1 MEALTIGIIGLVA
14 VVFMIALGM
23 HIAFATAFVGI
34 IGIAFL
40 RGLDPALSTA
50 GFIPFGAV
58 TKYGFS
64 VLPLFI
70 LMGYFAFYGG
80 LSDEMF
86 DSVRKWVGHLPGG
99 LAIATVFGCA
109 AFAATSGASTASCA
123 IMGKIATPEM
133 RKFGYGRKLSAAVV
147 AASGTLASLIPP
159 SIVIVIYG
167 IITEESIGTLLV
179 AGFIPG
185 LFSAIIYAVMI
196 IIWVKLF
203 PQGGGYTA
211 VQWKERIISLKGMWG
226 PVLVLGIIIGGIYT
240 GVFTPTEAGGMGA
253 FVCLF
258 IALLRKGL
266 SLSNFTDAL
275 LEAGK
280 TSIMLF
286 TIIVGVMFFI
296 RFLALSGAPSAF
308 AEAVLIWPVPRV
320 IVMMGILSLFV
331 VLGMFMNAASMMM
344 LTVPVVLPAIVAL
357 GYDPIWFGIV
367 VVKMCEVCL
376 ITAPV
381 GLNLYVT
388 KSVIEDISFEELSLG
403 VLPFLAMDILTVALF
418 FIFPQLIT
426 FLPSTM
432 AAMSA

>member
-1 MEALTIGIIGLVA
+1 MEPLTIGVLGLAA
-14 VVFMIALGM
+14 VILMIALGM
-23 HIAFATAFVGI
+23 RIAFAAAFVGI
-34 IGIAFL
+34 IGLIVL
-40 RGLDPALSTA
+40 RGLNPALTSA

-58 TKYGFS
+58 TNYGFS
-64 VLPLFI
+64 VIPLFI
-70 LMGYFAFYGG
+70 LMGYFGFYGG

-86 DSVRKWVGHLPGG
+86 DTLRKWVGHLPGG

-133 RKFGYGRKLSAAVV
+133 IKYGYGKKLSAAVV

-167 IITEESIGTLLV
+167 IITEESVGTLLV

-185 LFSAIIYAVMI
+185 IVSAIIYALMI
-196 IIWVKLF
+196 VVWVKLF
-203 PQGGGYTA
+203 PQGGGFTA
-211 VQWKERIISLKGMWG
+211 PSWRERFVSLKGLWG
-226 PVLVLGIIIGGIYT
+226 PVLVLGIIVGGIYT
-240 GVFTPTEAGGMGA
+240 GVFTPTEAGAIGA
-253 FVCLF
+253 FVCF
-258 IALLRKGL
+258 VIALLRKGL
-266 SLSNFTDAL
+266 TLAKFKAAL
-275 LEAGK
+275 LEAAK

-286 TIIVGVMFFI
+286 AIIIGVTFFI
-296 RFLALSGAPSAF
+296 RFLATSGAPAAF
-308 AEAVLIWPVPRV
+308 AEGVLHWNVHRV

-344 LTVPVVLPAIVAL
+344 LTVPVVLPAVVAL

-388 KSVIEDISFEELSLG
+388 HSVVKDITFEELSLG
-403 VLPFLAMDILTVALF
+403 VLPFLAMDFLTVALF
-418 FIFPQLIT
+418 FVFPQIIT
-426 FLPSTM
+426 FLPATM
-432 AAMSA
+432 AAMN